1 MDAMATVA
9 RRTGLNKRQFF
20 NIFDNFLPDYHDS
33 LWIDM
38 TSGSKHKLRKNGFQV
53 IKVKENF

>member
-1 MDAMATVA
+1 MDAMALVA
-9 RRTGLNKRQFF
+9 RRTGLSKKQFF
-20 NIFDNFLPDYHDS
+20 SIFERFLPDYHDS

-53 IKVKENF
+53 IKVKK